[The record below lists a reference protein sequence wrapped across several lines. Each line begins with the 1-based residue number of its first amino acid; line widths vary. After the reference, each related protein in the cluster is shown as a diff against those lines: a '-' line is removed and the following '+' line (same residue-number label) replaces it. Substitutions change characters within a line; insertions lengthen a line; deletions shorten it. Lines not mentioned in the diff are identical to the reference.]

1 MGDVSPPPYPIS
13 SAQSANKRH
22 GPSQSLLGLGT
33 TITTTTT
40 TTTVQDHE
48 IDCPLSDADAG
59 SQLNPDSPTTKPLP
73 HVVATSSQAAA
84 EPLKPVFAMPP
95 PPPLLQ
101 EIPRTSVIFSTSN
114 AMEAPDPIKKPEKGS
129 ATLVWRDVTVTTT
142 GGGGCKRQVEVAP
155 PTKVL
160 KSSTGFARPGS
171 MLSIMGSACSGKNIL
186 LKSLA
191 GNINTRST
199 WCESWSSPNFWCDY
213 PFIVFFSWKV

>member
-1 MGDVSPPPYPIS
+1 METLFQQDPRLPRRWVMSHHPPDPIS
-13 SAQSANKRH
+13 SAQSANERH
-22 GPSQSLLGLGT
+22 GPSRSPLGLGT

-40 TTTVQDHE
+40 TTLQDHE
-48 IDCPLSDADAG
+48 IDCPSSDVDAG
-59 SQLNPDSPTTKPLP
+59 SQLNPDSPMTKPLP
-73 HVVATSSQAAA
+73 HVVATASQAAA
-84 EPLKPVFAMPP
+84 EPLKPVFATPP

-101 EIPRTSVIFSTSN
+101 DIPRTSVIFSPSN

-142 GGGGCKRQVEVAP
+142 GGGGCKRQVEAAP

-191 GNINTRST
+191 GNINTHST
-199 WCESWSSPNFWCDY
+199 
-213 PFIVFFSWKV
+213 